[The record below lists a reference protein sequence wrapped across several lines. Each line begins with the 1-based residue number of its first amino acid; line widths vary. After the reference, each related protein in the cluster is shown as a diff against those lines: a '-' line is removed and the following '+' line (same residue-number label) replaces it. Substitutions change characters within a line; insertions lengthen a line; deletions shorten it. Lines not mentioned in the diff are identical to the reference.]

1 MKERNER
8 KRIVSAAID
17 IQKYVCVDCKGRL
30 RGLGGRYLNFA
41 PKHGLSTK
49 FPGAVLRPKRQWGNL
64 TQWCPGRD
72 ADVIESR
79 APLSEGAI

>member
-17 IQKYVCVDCKGRL
+17 IQKYVGVDCKGRL

-41 PKHGLSTK
+41 PKHELSTK
-49 FPGAVLRPKRQWGNL
+49 FPASYRGQKGN
-64 TQWCPGRD
+64 GE
-72 ADVIESR
+72 I
-79 APLSEGAI
+79 